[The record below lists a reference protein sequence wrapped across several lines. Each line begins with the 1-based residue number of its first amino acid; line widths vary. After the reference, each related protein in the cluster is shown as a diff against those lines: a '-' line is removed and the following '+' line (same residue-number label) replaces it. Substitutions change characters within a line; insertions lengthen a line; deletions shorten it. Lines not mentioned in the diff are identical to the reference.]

1 MAAADP
7 VVVGAI
13 VDGAQTLAEGLAV
26 RAIGNASPVSFRRK
40 VFRVR
45 QVFLA
50 PPVERAHR
58 VHRVSQ
64 ASRVI
69 RTLLGLPTRPT
80 PPVHPVHHVHPV
92 RRAPLG
98 LPVLRG
104 SRDFLG
110 MMVPL
115 WPPSRPHRRL
125 RSRFEPSAAV
135 CPRRRLNS
143 GLPVP
148 QGGMDVILRT
158 SAPLWDGVVSQRC
171 QSTLTQRL
179 GSRRTR
185 SNGLDNGPF
194 FFLFGFP

>member
-1 MAAADP
+1 MAVADP

-13 VDGAQTLAEGLAV
+13 VDGDQTLAGGLAV
-26 RAIGNASPVSFRRK
+26 RAIGNASPVSFKRK

-45 QVFLA
+45 QVFLD

-58 VHRVSQ
+58 VHRVSR

-80 PPVHPVHHVHPV
+80 PPVHHVHHVHPV

-104 SRDFLG
+104 SRDFRG
-110 MMVPL
+110 MMAPL
-115 WPPSRPHRRL
+115 WPPSRPRRRL
-125 RSRFEPSAAV
+125 KSRFEPSAVV

-143 GLPVP
+143 GLLVP
-148 QGGMDVILRT
+148 RGGMDVILMP
-158 SAPLWDGVVSQRC
+158 SAPPWDGVVSQRC
-171 QSTLTQRL
+171 QSTLTPCL